1 VGEPGTSPDQIGPNL
16 GEPPSPDGM
25 INGELRERTQVYLF
39 FAPGTYRDYDEAT
52 LEQQLVGLARR
63 LWAGRMKEYYA
74 AVSEAFGETVTK
86 ESPPISPRDT
96 AFHEARDELVAEGRS
111 ADGRIHIAVRGMRS
125 WTVQIKDG
133 TLRTLSEGELAAHV
147 REAASALINDQLT
160 KVRALKLR
168 IYR

>member
-1 VGEPGTSPDQIGPNL
+1 MGVLSDRLDRMRVQAS
-16 GEPPSPDGM
+16 SPDGM
-25 INGELRERTQVYLF
+25 VTGELRNRTQVYLF
-39 FAPGTYRDYDEAT
+39 FTSGNYRDYDEAT
-52 LEQQLVGLARR
+52 LEHQLVGLARR

-86 ESPPISPRDT
+86 ESPLVSPRDV

-133 TLRTLSEGELAAHV
+133 TLRALAEEEFAARV
-147 REAASALINDQLT
+147 REAASALISDQFA
-160 KVRALKLR
+160 KVRALKLK